1 MINLSSIGKKSSNT
15 AGRFNLPTVPTEFA
29 GEGFDAFALV
39 SEQQPDRERLAREQQ
54 ERDAAKAAL
63 EQRQIQLL

>member
-1 MINLSSIGKKSSNT
+1 MKPQT
-15 AGRFNLPTVPTEFA
+15 QEFSTT
-29 GEGFDAFALV
+29 GFDAFCLV

-63 EQRQIQLL
+63 EQRQIEMFP